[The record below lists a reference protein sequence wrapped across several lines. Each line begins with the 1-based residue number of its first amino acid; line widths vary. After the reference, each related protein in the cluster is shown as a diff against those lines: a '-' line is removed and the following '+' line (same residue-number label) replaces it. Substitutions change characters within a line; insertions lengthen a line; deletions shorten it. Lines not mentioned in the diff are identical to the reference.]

1 MLFSPHAAET
11 SDLKWSLFYLD
22 GDYNK
27 LMYLNAVILD
37 ANQELAETLQ
47 DINGRKDFTQDLVDR
62 VQATEVRL
70 LKQNSIIVTNSIST

>member
-1 MLFSPHAAET
+1 MET
-11 SDLKWSLFYLD
+11 NDLKWSLFYLD